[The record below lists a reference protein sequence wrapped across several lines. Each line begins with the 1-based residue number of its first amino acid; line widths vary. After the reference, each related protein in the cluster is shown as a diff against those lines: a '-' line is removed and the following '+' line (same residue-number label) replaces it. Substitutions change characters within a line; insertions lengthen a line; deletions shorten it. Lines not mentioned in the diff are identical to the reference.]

1 LLVFVRV
8 SVLAIAVIQLA
19 VDLGE
24 GIRIAVATL

>member
-8 SVLAIAVIQLA
+8 SVLAIAVIHLA

-24 GIRIAVATL
+24 GIRIAFATL